1 MKAYAAI
8 ILVTI
13 GFMSATAQQQLQPVP
28 VSVAP
33 PVTATEQQ
41 QVQQT
46 NVAAQPQQT
55 QPAEPSQPQH
65 IVLRV
70 VGSQVR
76 NQTGERLGLIEEMF
90 VHRTSGAAE
99 YAIVSSAYP
108 TNSSRQ
114 VPVPWGALTYV
125 WDQSRAG
132 GPSGAN
138 QVFIL
143 NMDARLL
150 AQAPAIDRSRP
161 STLDATLTNARNFF
175 GVPQAVGATG
185 TPATGVTGA
194 AAGQT
199 GAAAT
204 PATGGLSVN
213 RSTTRWLFQA
223 NAPQSSPVAMLR
235 KRPISAFH
243 TSTITRPG
251 PATSL
256 PRGPPGEG
264 RDQQV
269 EVREEE
275 PRAEVQLAGN
285 ERGRESNSPGLV
297 LSVEYSKRGSIRT
310 RTFLRPAIS
319 RTVPALLP
327 WSMSRARAGPRRV
340 FARSCDGAR

>member
-1 MKAYAAI
+1 LA
-8 ILVTI
+8 
-13 GFMSATAQQQLQPVP
+13 SRQPRLNSNYNP
-28 VSVAP
+28 CP
-33 PVTATEQQ
+33 CL
-41 QVQQT
+41 
-46 NVAAQPQQT
+46 NVAAQAQPT

-99 YAIVSSAYP
+99 YAIVSPSYP

-161 STLDATLTNARNFF
+161 STLDETLTNARNFF

-199 GAAAT
+199 GAATT
-204 PATGGLSVN
+204 PATGGIIGQPADNQVVVPGQ
-213 RSTTRWLFQA
+213 RSTVQPGGNVAETPDQRVPHLNN
-223 NAPQSSPVAMLR
+223 NASQSGNV
-235 KRPISAFH
+235 
-243 TSTITRPG
+243 
-251 PATSL
+251 PAQG
-256 PRGPPGEG
+256 RAGAG
-264 RDQQV
+264 RDPAGQQV

-275 PRAEVQLAGN
+275 PLAEVQLAGKRK
-285 ERGRESNSPGLV
+285 EAGSPILTA
-297 LSVEYSKRGSIRT
+297 S
-310 RTFLRPAIS
+310 
-319 RTVPALLP
+319 
-327 WSMSRARAGPRRV
+327 
-340 FARSCDGAR
+340 